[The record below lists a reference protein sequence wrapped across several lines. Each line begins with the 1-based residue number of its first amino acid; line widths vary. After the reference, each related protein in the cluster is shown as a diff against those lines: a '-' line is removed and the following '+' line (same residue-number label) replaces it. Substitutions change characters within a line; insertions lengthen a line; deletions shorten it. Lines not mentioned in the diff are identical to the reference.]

1 MPKATVLI
9 QGASSGVGLEFVRQL
24 LKRQTPTHVIATCQK
39 AADDRLAALQKEHV
53 TNSIHRLDI
62 LELDVRHQDQFDT
75 FGEEVEQCLNEL
87 KRERGLDM
95 LINCAHICKRKT
107 EQYSGFFSLNFFFLK
122 GIHQIE

>member
-9 QGASSGVGLEFVRQL
+9 QGASSGIGLEFVRQL

-107 EQYSGFFSLNFFFLK
+107 EQYSGFFSD
-122 GIHQIE
+122 